1 MDITITDTIRAIWTN
16 RPRIDGRKSDWIT
29 LRHLRDTIDA
39 YPDTDWTREQIDQA
53 LTELMD
59 SQQIHLIPESNQKML
74 TPADRKAAIWLGGE
88 YLHLLAFDQ

>member
-1 MDITITDTIRAIWTN
+1 MNNIADTIRAIWIN
-16 RPRIDGRKSDWIT
+16 RPHTDGRKSEWVT
-29 LRHLRDTIDA
+29 LRQVRDTIEF
-39 YPDTDWTREQIDQA
+39 YTDVNWTREQIDQT

-74 TPADRKAAIWLGGE
+74 TPADREAAIWLGGE